1 QEVDYKGKF
10 VPYAPQNTVGVNGN
24 YIHSFHHAFIDHI
37 RADVQYSGTGKIY
50 WDEANSLFQNF
61 YHTLNAK
68 IGIAKNNVELEIW
81 GKNLLNT
88 YYHTFY
94 FESFGN
100 QFFQKGK
107 PFQWGV
113 SLNVSL

>member
-1 QEVDYKGKF
+1 M
-10 VPYAPQNTVGVNGN
+10 
-24 YIHSFHHAFIDHI
+24 
-37 RADVQYSGTGKIY
+37 
-50 WDEANSLFQNF
+50 W
-61 YHTLNAK
+61 AK

-113 SLNVSL
+113 SVNVSL